1 MERDIPEFTK
11 YTIVLFALNESCR
24 IQLGQSRPMAGKA
37 QRDLG
42 AKIQITWVHFG
53 VFSPSHFAPQALS
66 SDITQPGTVK
76 NHKNQPGIMKNQPG
90 TLKTNLNP

>member
-42 AKIQITWVHFG
+42 AKIQIKWVPFG
-53 VFSPSHFAPQALS
+53 VFSASHFTPPVLS
-66 SDITQPGTVK
+66 LEI
-76 NHKNQPGIMKNQPG
+76 NQPG
-90 TLKTNLNP
+90 TMKNH

>member
-24 IQLGQSRPMAGKA
+24 IQLGQSRPMPGKA

-42 AKIQITWVHFG
+42 AKIQIKWVPCR
-53 VFSPSHFAPQALS
+53 VSSTSHFAPPVLS
-66 SDITQPGTVK
+66 SD
-76 NHKNQPGIMKNQPG
+76 MKNE
-90 TLKTNLNP
+90 KDE

>member
-37 QRDLG
+37 QTGSSGQNTFLG
-42 AKIQITWVHFG
+42 RSQRENEK
-53 VFSPSHFAPQALS
+53 P
-66 SDITQPGTVK
+66 
-76 NHKNQPGIMKNQPG
+76 
-90 TLKTNLNP
+90 